1 MRVGFDG
8 TNILGH
14 GGIKTYARELLRG
27 LATEFPDDSFHV
39 LTTFSASKRDKVAA
53 ALGGFPNLEV
63 RSAVPHR
70 LMLGE
75 KLLPATRIAGRILW
89 RSACRGLD
97 LVHLTD
103 PFGAVVLRKGSVST
117 VHDLFPLTREEYSG
131 TELRRR
137 YTVLAPRV
145 LELSGAVI
153 TPSDYIRNQLMELFP
168 QCSTPLMTVP
178 EAASETFTH
187 DGERRGDPGHGLR
200 PDGYFLFVGR
210 IDRRKNLPVLLEAH
224 RRLPRG
230 VREGH
235 PLVLVLSDDRA
246 ARTTG
251 HTVDLGPA
259 GDGTGPVV
267 LRDLPDSD
275 LVRLYANATAFVFPS
290 LDEGFGLPVL
300 EAMSAG
306 CPVVTSGISCLPEVA
321 GDAAVLVDPF
331 SPEDLASA
339 MESLATSPEL
349 RREYGSRGLSRA
361 RLFSWG
367 RTARETMR
375 VYRKLVP

>member
-27 LATEFPDDSFHV
+27 LAAEFPDDSFHV
-39 LTTFSASKRDKVAA
+39 LTTFSASRRDKVAA

-63 RSAVPHR
+63 RCAVPHR

-75 KLLPATRIAGRILW
+75 KLLPATRLTGRILW

-103 PFGAVVLRKGSVST
+103 PFGAVTLRKGAVST
-117 VHDLFPLTREEYSG
+117 VHDLFPLTRDEYSG
-131 TELRRR
+131 TELRRM

-153 TPSDYIRNQLMELFP
+153 TPSDYVRNQLKELFP
-168 QCSTPLMTVP
+168 QCSTPLVTVP
-178 EAASETFTH
+178 EAASDTYKH
-187 DGERRGDPGHGLR
+187 DAGRRGGPGHGLR
-200 PDGYFLFVGR
+200 REGYFLFVGG
-210 IDRRKNLPVLLEAH
+210 IDRRKNLPVLLRAH
-224 RRLPRG
+224 RELPSD
-230 VREGH
+230 VRDKH
-235 PLVLVLSDDRA
+235 PMVLVLSDDRA

-251 HTVDLGPA
+251 RTVDLGP
-259 GDGTGPVV
+259 GVDGSGPVV

-275 LVRLYANATAFVFPS
+275 LVRLYTNAAAFVFPS
-290 LDEGFGLPVL
+290 LDEGFGLPLL

-306 CPVVTSGISCLPEVA
+306 CPVITSDLSCLPEVA
-321 GDAAVLVDPF
+321 GDAAVLVDPS
-331 SPEDLASA
+331 SPEALASA
-339 MESLATSPEL
+339 MERLALSSEL
-349 RREYGSRGLSRA
+349 RREYRIRGLSRA
-361 RLFSWG
+361 GLFSWS

-375 VYRKLVP
+375 VYRSLDP